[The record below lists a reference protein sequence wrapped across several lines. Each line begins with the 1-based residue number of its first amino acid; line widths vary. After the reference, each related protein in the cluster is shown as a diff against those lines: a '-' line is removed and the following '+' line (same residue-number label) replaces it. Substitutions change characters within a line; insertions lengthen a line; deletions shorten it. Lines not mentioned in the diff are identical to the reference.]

1 MHGCS
6 VFEVSFFIF
15 KFLSCLIFVAFNW
28 QPRHYTRCRYLFFD
42 SIHFS
47 KQPLQC
53 KALSFTFLL
62 HTTQLV
68 FGNKLVCIIFLGICK
83 YSDLY
88 LIINT
93 FFNIYQ
99 NGYSKLLPSD
109 VSKLLSSWTA

>member
-1 MHGCS
+1 MLTS
-6 VFEVSFFIF
+6 INNNYRSY
-15 KFLSCLIFVAFNW
+15 
-28 QPRHYTRCRYLFFD
+28 YTYHYLFFD

-93 FFNIYQ
+93 FFNILIA
-99 NGYSKLLPSD
+99 GFLISIDKLYL
-109 VSKLLSSWTA
+109 